1 MTFQAL
7 LFCPD
12 ERTARVTTQ
21 ILNELEFAVEACTE
35 PFVAVKKL
43 MGQHFDAIVVD
54 CENEQNASLLFKSA
68 RNSAS
73 NQGSLAVAV
82 VEGQAGVAN
91 AFRVGANLVL
101 TKPINVEQAKST
113 LRVARGLLRK
123 GSDAKTTAAS
133 AGTPAA
139 TLPPKAAISAPRATT
154 APVSAAAKHAL
165 PATQKPRPEPAL
177 AAAKSAIDAEDL
189 FETADPVTPAS
200 QPPKESLFES
210 PEEQKPATA
219 LSESKPASSQ
229 EYPWQ
234 PVSKPAGAMAS
245 SLQRTLESP
254 GKSAAS
260 TPAASQAP
268 KVAQKAIAPEQ
279 VSPLSVPGRAQGG
292 AASAPAPAREAPRTA
307 SHAAQS
313 APPELFAPVIASKS
327 APDVAEPPEPL
338 SAPSFAA
345 LNLQDDEDA
354 SEGRSKKPIL
364 IAVLVVALGAAA
376 YFGYTKFMG
385 SKAHPGANAPS
396 QPQSA
401 APTEATPRE
410 EEITVGGPANAGP
423 TQQQVIIE
431 RTPATAKGSTRP
443 AASSS
448 APAETSSDEPEVT
461 VTHPD
466 APKLVVKS
474 DVGPRVP
481 KEHPAPVEA
490 VAPPALSNLGGE
502 DSSGTITSIV
512 KSAPVSVPRAAAPPE
527 IIKVSQG
534 VTQGMILKRVQP
546 TYPQQA
552 LQMRV
557 HGSVLL
563 QATISKTGSIA
574 SVKVLSGDAVL
585 ARAAV
590 QAVSQW
596 KYKPYFLNGEP
607 VEIQTQIT
615 VNFKLPNE

>member
-21 ILNELEFAVEACTE
+21 ILNELEFSVEACNE
-35 PFVAVKKL
+35 PFIAVKKL

-123 GSDAKTTAAS
+123 GSDAKTTAA
-133 AGTPAA
+133 PAA
-139 TLPPKAAISAPRATT
+139 TQAATPAPKPAIPAPKASP
-154 APVSAAAKHAL
+154 APVSAVVKPSL
-165 PATQKPRPEPAL
+165 PVTHKPRPETAL
-177 AAAKSAIDAEDL
+177 ASAKPSLDGEDL
-189 FETADPVTPAS
+189 LETADQAPSAS
-200 QPPKESLFES
+200 QPTDESLFES
-210 PEEQKPATA
+210 PEEQAPATP
-219 LSESKPASSQ
+219 LSSSKPVASR

-234 PVSKPAGAMAS
+234 PISKPAGAIAS
-245 SLQRTLESP
+245 SPKRTLETA
-254 GKSAAS
+254 GKSAVSAAA
-260 TPAASQAP
+260 TPAPKTAP
-268 KVAQKAIAPEQ
+268 MGVAPDQVPHTAP
-279 VSPLSVPGRAQGG
+279 VRAQGG
-292 AASAPAPAREAPRTA
+292 AASAPAPAREVPRISSPKFAGLGAA
-307 SHAAQS
+307 SQHPAT
-313 APPELFAPVIASKS
+313 
-327 APDVAEPPEPL
+327 DVVEPPEPL

-345 LNLQDDEDA
+345 LSLPDDEGG
-354 SEGRSKKPIL
+354 SEGGSKKPIL
-364 IAVLVVALGAAA
+364 IVVLVIALGAAA
-376 YFGYTKFMG
+376 YFGYTKLMG
-385 SKAHPGANAPS
+385 SKQAHPNATAPS
-396 QPQSA
+396 QQSA
-401 APTEATPRE
+401 APSEAAPQP
-410 EEITVGGPANAGP
+410 EEITVGGTASAGHSPQQANIEATPGRASGPAKSP
-423 TQQQVIIE
+423 
-431 RTPATAKGSTRP
+431 TRP

-448 APAETSSDEPEVT
+448 APAEASSDEPEVT

-481 KEHPAPVEA
+481 RGHAAPVEA
-490 VAPPALSNLGGE
+490 VAPPVLSNLGGE
-502 DSSGTITSIV
+502 DSSSAITALV
-512 KSAPVSVPRAAAPPE
+512 KSAPVSVPKAAAPPE
-527 IIKVSQG
+527 VIKVSQG

-563 QATISKTGSIA
+563 QATISKTGNTT

-596 KYKPYFLNGEP
+596 KYKPYYLNGEP